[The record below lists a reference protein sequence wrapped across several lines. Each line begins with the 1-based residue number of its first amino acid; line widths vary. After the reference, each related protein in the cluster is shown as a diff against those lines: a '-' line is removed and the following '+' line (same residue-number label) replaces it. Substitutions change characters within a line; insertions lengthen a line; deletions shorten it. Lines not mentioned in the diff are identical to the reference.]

1 MPCSVGNRLYLEY
14 REAVKKWVA
23 SINQLKDDRSQAILK
38 RIEENRL
45 CVMLTKEEY
54 QNHVDAHGCGK
65 WTAE

>member
-1 MPCSVGNRLYLEY
+1 VGNRLYREY

-23 SINQLKDDRSQAILK
+23 SISRLKDGHSEATLK
-38 RIEENRL
+38 RIEKTHLGAR
-45 CVMLTKEEY
+45 LTKEEY